1 MNPRGRKIISP
12 RTISPHDT
20 KMEASNITL
29 SQAEVKSHPESCIQI
44 ARKYILKKKQTIKP
58 TTYVIK
64 NKRTERLKSKSMV
77 LKGKCVSYDIFMYNR
92 CIETSIVQQHYRDDI
107 LATRTENFHLE
118 ADNEIN
124 GIP

>member
-1 MNPRGRKIISP
+1 MNPRGRKIIRP

-29 SQAEVKSHPESCIQI
+29 SQVEVKSHPKSYIQI
-44 ARKYILKKKQTIKP
+44 ARKYILKKKTKP
-58 TTYVIK
+58 TYIIK

-107 LATRTENFHLE
+107 LATLT
-118 ADNEIN
+118 
-124 GIP
+124 